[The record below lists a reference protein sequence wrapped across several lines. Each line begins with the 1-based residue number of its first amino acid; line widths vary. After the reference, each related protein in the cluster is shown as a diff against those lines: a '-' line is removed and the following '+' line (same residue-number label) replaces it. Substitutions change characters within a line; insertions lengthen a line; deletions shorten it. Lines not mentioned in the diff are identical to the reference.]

1 MQALHI
7 NGNDLTL
14 EAVRE
19 VAQPDVR
26 RPVLLD
32 PDARE
37 AVNRAR
43 AVVDTL
49 VANNRIS
56 YAITTGV
63 GKLSDVH
70 IVGDQVREL
79 QINLVRSHAVGVG
92 EPLSIPD
99 TRAMMLLRANSLAKG
114 NSGIRGISIDT
125 ICEMLNRGVTPMVP
139 SQGSVG
145 ASGDLAPLAHLA
157 LALIGEGECLD
168 EKGGRIP
175 SAEALKRA
183 QIKPLVLEAKE
194 AVSLING
201 TQAMLAIGILMVL
214 AAETLVDTAD
224 VIGAMACDALKG
236 TNVAFDERIQKAR
249 PHAGQIRTAAN
260 LRRLLEQSQIRD
272 SHRDCGRVQDAYSL
286 RCIPQVHGAV
296 RDTLAHCRSVFET
309 ETNSAVDNPLVFVK
323 NPKAMD
329 GEGDVLS
336 GGNFHG
342 EPLAF
347 ALDFL
352 AIALSALAG
361 ISERRLER
369 MVNPALSEGLPPFL
383 APGAGMN
390 SGFMMPQV
398 TAAALVSENKVLSHP
413 ASVDSITTSGN
424 KEDFVSMGMTA
435 ASKLKRVVEN
445 TRNTLAIEAMAAAQ
459 AIDFL
464 APLKTSK
471 PLQQAHAA
479 IRAVCATMEKD
490 RVMYRG
496 FRTHC
501 EFDCERQAGRRSA
514 LNILT
519 KICPLEI
526 CHHDHELAEG
536 KGPATRF
543 SPTPRCLMRSR
554 RERIAV
560 YSHPLSAL
568 DSPRFNA
575 SPPRGAPELS
585 AFSP

>member
-1 MQALHI
+1 
-7 NGNDLTL
+7 
-14 EAVRE
+14 
-19 VAQPDVR
+19 
-26 RPVLLD
+26 
-32 PDARE
+32 
-37 AVNRAR
+37 
-43 AVVDTL
+43 
-49 VANNRIS
+49 
-56 YAITTGV
+56 
-63 GKLSDVH
+63 LS
-70 IVGDQVREL
+70 
-79 QINLVRSHAVGVG
+79 
-92 EPLSIPD
+92 
-99 TRAMMLLRANSLAKG
+99 
-114 NSGIRGISIDT
+114 
-125 ICEMLNRGVTPMVP
+125 C
-139 SQGSVG
+139 
-145 ASGDLAPLAHLA
+145 
-157 LALIGEGECLD
+157 EGESFD
-168 EKGGRIP
+168 EKGARVA
-175 SAEALKRA
+175 SVETLKRA

-201 TQAMLAIGILMVL
+201 TQAMLAMGTLALL
-214 AAETLVDTAD
+214 AAERLVDTAD
-224 VIGAMACDALKG
+224 VIGAMACDALQG

-260 LRRLLEQSQIRD
+260 LRRLLEQSEIRA

-296 RDTLAHCRSVFET
+296 RDTLAHCRAVFET

-323 NPKAMD
+323 NPKAADGD

-352 AIALSALAG
+352 AIALTALAG

-398 TAAALVSENKVLSHP
+398 TAAALVSENKVLAHP

-435 ASKLKRVVEN
+435 ANKLKKVVEN

-479 IRAVCATMEKD
+479 IRAVCAAMDRD
-490 RVMYRG
+490 RVMYQD
-496 FRTHC
+496 F
-501 EFDCERQAGRRSA
+501 A
-514 LNILT
+514 
-519 KICPLEI
+519 
-526 CHHDHELAEG
+526 
-536 KGPATRF
+536 
-543 SPTPRCLMRSR
+543 
-554 RERIAV
+554 RIAE
-560 YSHPLSAL
+560 LI
-568 DSPRFNA
+568 A
-575 SPPRGAPELS
+575 SGKIAEVFR
-585 AFSP
+585 

>member
-1 MQALHI
+1 VNALHLS
-7 NGNDLTL
+7 GNDLTL

-19 VAQPDVR
+19 VAVEK
-26 RPVLLD
+26 RPVLLA

-37 AVNRAR
+37 AVDRAR
-43 AVVDTL
+43 AVVDAL
-49 VANNRIS
+49 VASNKTS

-79 QINLVRSHAVGVG
+79 QVNLVRSHAVGVG
-92 EPLSIPD
+92 EPLAIPE

-114 NSGIRGISIDT
+114 NSGVRGITIDT

-157 LALIGEGECLD
+157 LALIGEGECFNEA
-168 EKGGRIP
+168 EKNVRIP
-175 SAEALKRA
+175 SVEALKRA
-183 QIKPLVLEAKE
+183 QIKALVLEAKE

-201 TQAMLAIGILMVL
+201 TQAMLAIGTLMLL
-214 AAETLVDTAD
+214 AAETLVNTAD

-236 TNVAFDERIQKAR
+236 TNVAFDERIHRAR
-249 PHAGQIRTAAN
+249 PHAGQIKTASN
-260 LRRLLEQSQIRD
+260 LRRLLEQSEIRD

-296 RDTLAHCRSVFET
+296 RDTLAHCRQVFET

-323 NPKAMD
+323 NPKVVD

-398 TAAALVSENKVLSHP
+398 TAAALVSENKVLAHP

-435 ASKLKRVVEN
+435 ANKLKKIVEN

-479 IRAVCATMEKD
+479 IRSVCRTMEKD
-490 RVMYRG
+490 RVMYQD
-496 FRTHC
+496 F
-501 EFDCERQAGRRSA
+501 A
-514 LNILT
+514 
-519 KICPLEI
+519 
-526 CHHDHELAEG
+526 
-536 KGPATRF
+536 
-543 SPTPRCLMRSR
+543 
-554 RERIAV
+554 RIA
-560 YSHPLSAL
+560 
-568 DSPRFNA
+568 
-575 SPPRGAPELS
+575 ELIGS
-585 AFSP
+585 GRLAAVLR

>member
-1 MQALHI
+1 MPGICDGRVVIVTGAGRGIGAEHAMEFARQGARVVV
-7 NGNDLTL
+7 NERTG
-14 EAVRE
+14 A
-19 VAQPDVR
+19 
-26 RPVLLD
+26 
-32 PDARE
+32 ARE
-37 AVNRAR
+37 TTTNEEGSFSFPELDSGTYRVNVNKGGFKKLGLRNVELHVADVTTLNLKMEIGAATETVMVEAAPVAVNTSTGE
-43 AVVDTL
+43 VS
-49 VANNRIS
+49 NIIS
-56 YAITTGV
+56 GE
-63 GKLSDVH
+63 
-70 IVGDQVREL
+70 QVREL
-79 QINLVRSHAVGVG
+79 QVNLVRSHAVGVG

-114 NSGIRGISIDT
+114 NSGIRGITIDT

-157 LALIGEGECLD
+157 LALIGEGECFD
-168 EKGGRIP
+168 EKGARIA

-183 QIKPLVLEAKE
+183 QIKPLLLEAKE

-201 TQAMLAIGILMVL
+201 TQAMLAIGILMLL

-249 PHAGQIRTAAN
+249 PHAGQIRTATN

-272 SHRDCGRVQDAYSL
+272 SHRDCDRVQDAYSL
-286 RCIPQVHGAV
+286 RCMPQVHGAV
-296 RDTLAHCRSVFET
+296 RDTLAHCRAIFET

-435 ASKLKRVVEN
+435 ANKLKKVVEN

-464 APLKTSK
+464 APMKTSK

-490 RVMYRG
+490 RVMYRD
-496 FRTHC
+496 F
-501 EFDCERQAGRRSA
+501 A
-514 LNILT
+514 
-519 KICPLEI
+519 
-526 CHHDHELAEG
+526 
-536 KGPATRF
+536 
-543 SPTPRCLMRSR
+543 
-554 RERIAV
+554 RIA
-560 YSHPLSAL
+560 
-568 DSPRFNA
+568 
-575 SPPRGAPELS
+575 ELIS
-585 AFSP
+585 SGKLADVVR